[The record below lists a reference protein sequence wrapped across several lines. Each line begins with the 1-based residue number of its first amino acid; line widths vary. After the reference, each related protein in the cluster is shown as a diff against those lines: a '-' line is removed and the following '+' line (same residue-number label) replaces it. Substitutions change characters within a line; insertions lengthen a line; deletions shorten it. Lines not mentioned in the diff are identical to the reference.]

1 MDHRLRRPKAARAY
15 AWLVSA
21 VPVLFVLIAGLVGA
35 GLGIDPAFIDA
46 HRGLGELFGL
56 LAIVGLLPL
65 AFRAGFLMHLR
76 VGPLTALLVA
86 LWMVQLILGLAIEEN
101 SRWAI
106 SLHIPNAF
114 LIFGL
119 SLLLAVLAQR
129 AVRKAPAAEQG

>member
-1 MDHRLRRPKAARAY
+1 MTTGMDHQLRRPKAARVY

-35 GLGIDPAFIDA
+35 GLGIDA
-46 HRGLGELFGL
+46 HRGLGEIFGI

-65 AFRAGFLMHLR
+65 AFRAGFPGHLR

-86 LWMVQLILGLAIEEN
+86 LWMVQLILGLAIEEHN
-101 SRWAI
+101 RWAI

-129 AVRKAPAAEQG
+129 AVRKAPAPEQG